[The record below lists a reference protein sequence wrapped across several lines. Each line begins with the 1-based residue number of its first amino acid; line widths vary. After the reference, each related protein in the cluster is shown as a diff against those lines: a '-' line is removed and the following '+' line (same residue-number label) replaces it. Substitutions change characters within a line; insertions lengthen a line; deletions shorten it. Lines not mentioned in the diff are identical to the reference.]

1 MMSMNEQLKEA
12 FGQIRAEDQLKKK
25 TKEFLSQK
33 TSSGSRKQ
41 KINYRQVVCV
51 YFFLYLEDIGSILN
65 RQQKSASI
73 SIRLWSWN
81 LIDLIV

>member
-33 TSSGSRKQ
+33 
-41 KINYRQVVCV
+41 QVVAA
-51 YFFLYLEDIGSILN
+51 EN
-65 RQQKSASI
+65 KR
-73 SIRLWSWN
+73 
-81 LIDLIV
+81 